1 MSDAATVDAVG
12 AAAINVFRS
21 DSLESDVL
29 VECECAGDAYV
40 AMTRPGARRP
50 RAKTAA
56 EVLQILF
63 TFSGRRVQSWS
74 WVRE

>member
-29 VECECAGDAYV
+29 VRV
-40 AMTRPGARRP
+40 RMRRRCVCRDDEAWCP
-50 RAKTAA
+50 ETEGEDGGGGPADTLYLLGSSSS
-56 EVLQILF
+56 VLEL
-63 TFSGRRVQSWS
+63 G
-74 WVRE
+74 